1 MTNRARFARGLALA
15 GGLTLACTS
24 GCVNDGPQPPPR
36 PQPREITQPA
46 NVQPQR
52 IVLSAEP
59 FPVDTDENGFY
70 DTFGA
75 TVFLFGDETRYPLPV
90 HAQGRLELMLTD
102 PDGRDIAV
110 WALTHDQVNRARA
123 RSPTGLHGYALSL
136 NINDVATDRLPAT
149 RANLTCR
156 FIPEEGPS
164 IVSRGSASVRV
175 GPAGIGVPR

>member
-1 MTNRARFARGLALA
+1 VINRPRAVAALMIA
-15 GGLTLACTS
+15 SVVSVASVT

-36 PQPREITQPA
+36 PQPREITQPT

-90 HAQGRLELMLTD
+90 HAPGRLELILTD

-110 WALTHDQVNRARA
+110 WALTQDQVNRARA
-123 RSPTGLHGYALSL
+123 RSPTGLNGYALSL
-136 NINDVATDRLPAT
+136 NINDVASDRLPAT
-149 RANLTCR
+149 RANLICR

-175 GPAGIGVPR
+175 GPAGIGTPR